1 MMRKAATF
9 RAAFAAALALTLVCY
24 SRSAADTTAVQD
36 IAVVVN
42 PNNAVNNLSLSGLG
56 KIYRGE
62 RQYWR
67 ANLPVVVLF
76 RTPGTYEREVVL
88 RTIFQMTEQ
97 QYRQYWVSKIMRA
110 EATSPPAELFS
121 SGMIKEG
128 VAAIPGAIGCVRL
141 SDVRPDMKV
150 LRIDGRLPSE
160 PGYPLH

>member
-1 MMRKAATF
+1 MRKTATF
-9 RAAFAAALALTLVCY
+9 RAAFAAVVALGLVCY
-24 SRSAADTTAVQD
+24 NRSAADITAVQD
-36 IAVVVN
+36 VAVVVN
-42 PNNAVNNLSLSGLG
+42 PNNSVNSLSLSELT

-67 ANLPVVVLF
+67 TNLPVVVLF

-88 RTIFQMTEQ
+88 RTIFQMTEA
-97 QYRQYWVSKIMRA
+97 QYKQYWVSKIMRA

-128 VAAIPGAIGCVRL
+128 VAAIPGAIGCLRV
-141 SDVRPDMKV
+141 SDVRPEMKV
-150 LRIDGRLPSE
+150 LRIDGHLPGE

>member
-1 MMRKAATF
+1 MRKAAPFWTSF
-9 RAAFAAALALTLVCY
+9 VVAAALGLVCY
-24 SRSAADTTAVQD
+24 SPSAADTNAVED
-36 IAVVVN
+36 VAVVVN
-42 PNNAVNNLSLSGLG
+42 PTNAVRNLTMTDLT

-76 RTPGTYEREVVL
+76 RIPGTYEREVVL
-88 RTIFQMTEQ
+88 RTIFQMSES
-97 QYRQYWVSKIMRA
+97 QYNQYWVSKIMRA
-110 EATSPPAELFS
+110 EATSPPVELFS

-128 VAAIPGAIGCVRL
+128 VSGIPGAIGCIKI

-150 LRIDGRLPSE
+150 LRIEGHLPGE